1 MTTADPPANPPA
13 GSSRVVLRGCAIYA
27 PSTPFATAV
36 ICAEGRIAWL
46 GDNEA
51 VDAHLE
57 PGDAI
62 IDCADLAEADQ
73 YVVACPAFVDG
84 DRQVTG
90 PPHPGVV
97 LWWDATEPS
106 PRWHST
112 LPEVLPETS
121 LLPVGRTPGESVR
134 LLDIS
139 DLDRVPLREYGR
151 DGIAYCYG
159 SGTSGASP
167 WEWIFAASSRGR
179 APVTVRAAFA
189 AATRSGW
196 RRFGGSGTGSVEV
209 GALAAI
215 GVWVCRM
222 VDVAAPDER
231 IARWSTDPRSGTPQ
245 LPVLTDS
252 EGRFSPPHLAGSV
265 IGTRWES
272 SRPS

>member
-1 MTTADPPANPPA
+1 M
-13 GSSRVVLRGCAIYA
+13 VLRGCAIYA
-27 PSTPFATAV
+27 PSAPFATAV
-36 ICAEGRIAWL
+36 ICAEGLIAWI

-57 PGDAI
+57 PGDVI
-62 IDCADLAEADQ
+62 VDCTDLAEADQ
-73 YVVACPAFVDG
+73 YVVACPAFVDS
-84 DRQVTG
+84 DRQVAG

-97 LWWDATEPS
+97 LWCDTAEPS
-106 PRWHST
+106 HRWHST
-112 LPEVLPETS
+112 LPDALPETS
-121 LLPVGRTPGESVR
+121 LLPLRGTSDESVQ
-134 LLDIS
+134 LLDIG

-151 DGIAYCYG
+151 DGTAYCYG

-196 RRFGGSGTGSVEV
+196 RRFGGSEAGSIEV
-209 GALAAI
+209 GALAAM
-215 GVWVCRM
+215 GVWVCRAA
-222 VDVAAPDER
+222 DVGTPDER

-272 SRPS
+272 GHLS